1 MSTHAKQP
9 YIAKKCDFNVFLWI
23 FKDSYGFECIS
34 KDSYGF
40 RTKNMGDLFFPSAS
54 VGSCLYAV
62 PWWQLRNDTTHCN
75 IVWKRYTITHIAIYT
90 NIQAYMHTCVY
101 VHGFQCNSKDSYGFL
116 YRLQV
121 VSPFS
126 ALPASCFAIPCWRV
140 VALPASCIALP
151 YLYT

>member
-101 VHGFQCNSKDSYGFL
+101 VHGFQCNSKDSYVFL
-116 YRLQV
+116 RTPMDSYVFLR
-121 VSPFS
+121 
-126 ALPASCFAIPCWRV
+126 IPM
-140 VALPASCIALP
+140 
-151 YLYT
+151 YF